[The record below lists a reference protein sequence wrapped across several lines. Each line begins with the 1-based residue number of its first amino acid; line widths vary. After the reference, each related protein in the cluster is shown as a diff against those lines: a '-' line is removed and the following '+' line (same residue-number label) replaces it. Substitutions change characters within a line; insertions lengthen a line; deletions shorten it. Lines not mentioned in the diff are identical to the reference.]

1 MNAND
6 QSQNLG
12 KTNMTPFHIL
22 VTDTNHHVRT
32 LLKREL
38 KQEGDI
44 IYTASN
50 KQEAHKYLYGPNHLD
65 IIILDPEL
73 PDFFGRS
80 LLKEILDRIPPV
92 QIIVHTFKEFFNE
105 LPLDENIHLVEKSA
119 VSIAPL
125 KQMISSFIRE

>member
-1 MNAND
+1 M
-6 QSQNLG
+6 
-12 KTNMTPFHIL
+12 KPFHIL

-38 KQEGDI
+38 QQEGNI

-50 KQEAHKYLYGPNHLD
+50 KKQAHNYIYGPNHLD

-80 LLKEILDRIPPV
+80 LLKQILDRVPPV
-92 QIIVHTFKEFFNE
+92 HIIIHTFKEFFNE

-125 KQMISSFIRE
+125 KQMIASFIRK